1 MPNFG
6 AQFGVLTTNINH
18 TLVFKTMKKL
28 SVIALVASVVLMSAC
43 GPKDPGLK
51 DAYKNYFKIGVAVTP
66 RNVTDSLQAAII
78 LKEFNSITAENCMK
92 PGEIHPQPG
101 VWNLEQADI
110 IANFCR
116 EHGIKMRGHCL
127 VWHSQFATWMFNKYD
142 ENGNQVVE
150 RDENG
155 DTIWVEQPARGF
167 GFGGGFPGGFPGF
180 GGPRPQ
186 GAPQGQPGQAPQGP
200 RPQAPQAGQAPQGGF
215 PGFPGGFPGF
225 GGPRPQGQPGQA
237 PAPQMTKVP
246 KYAKATKEEFY
257 DSLQAHINFI
267 INRYKDV
274 VYCWDVV
281 NEAMSDANDPDCD
294 YEKSFRQSQAY
305 QLCGDEFILKAFQFA
320 HEADPE
326 ADLFYNDYS
335 AWTPAKR
342 TYIYNMVKK
351 LQAEGAPITGIGMQ
365 GHYNIYDNPN
375 IEDFET
381 AINMYL
387 ELVDNL
393 QITEFDVRINQEAGG
408 GLQFSRGEGQ
418 VLTDSI
424 AQMQMDKYAELF
436 KVLRKY
442 KKNFSCVTFWNLG
455 DRDSWLGANNF
466 PLLFDSEY
474 NRKPVYYTVR
484 DFKKNKK

>member
-1 MPNFG
+1 
-6 AQFGVLTTNINH
+6 
-18 TLVFKTMKKL
+18 MKKI
-28 SVIALVASVVLMSAC
+28 SVIALIVSIVAVSAC

-51 DAYKNYFKIGVAVTP
+51 DAYKGYFKIGVAVTP
-66 RNVTDSLQAAII
+66 RNVTDSLQSAII

-101 VWNLEQADI
+101 VWNFTQADA
-110 IANFCR
+110 IADFCR
-116 EHGIKMRGHCL
+116 ANGIKMRGHCL
-127 VWHSQFATWMFNKYD
+127 VWHSQFANWMFNKYD

-155 DTIWVEQPARGF
+155 DTIWVEQPARGGF
-167 GFGGGFPGGFPGF
+167 GGFGGGFGGF
-180 GGPRPQ
+180 GGFGGGAPQGGFGGQRPQ
-186 GAPQGQPGQAPQGP
+186 GAPQG
-200 RPQAPQAGQAPQGGF
+200 APQAGQ
-215 PGFPGGFPGF
+215 
-225 GGPRPQGQPGQA
+225 RPQGQRGQA
-237 PAPQMTKVP
+237 QGQRPQGQQAAAPQMVKVP

-257 DSLQAHINFI
+257 DSLRAHIQVVV
-267 INRYKDV
+267 NRYKDV

-281 NEAMSDANDPDCD
+281 NEAMSDANNPDAP
-294 YEKSFRQSQAY
+294 YEQSFRQSTAY

-320 HEADPE
+320 HEADPN
-326 ADLFYNDYS
+326 AGLFYNDYS

-365 GHYNIYDNPN
+365 GHYNIYDNPT
-375 IEDFET
+375 IEDFEK
-381 AINMYL
+381 AIQMYL
-387 ELVDNL
+387 ELVDDI
-393 QITEFDVRINQEAGG
+393 QITEFDVRINHEAGG
-408 GLQFSRGEGQ
+408 QLQFSRGEGQ

-424 AQMQMDKYAELF
+424 AELQKKKYAELF
-436 KVLRKY
+436 DVIRKY

-466 PLLFDSEY
+466 PLLFDGEY

-484 DFKKNKK
+484 DFKK

>member
-1 MPNFG
+1 
-6 AQFGVLTTNINH
+6 
-18 TLVFKTMKKL
+18 MKKL
-28 SVIALVASVVLMSAC
+28 SIIALIASVVVMSAC
-43 GPKDPGLK
+43 GPEDPGLK

-66 RNVTDSLQAAII
+66 RNVTDSLQKAVI

-101 VWNLEQADI
+101 VWNFAQADA

-116 EHGIKMRGHCL
+116 ENGIKMRGHCL
-127 VWHSQFATWMFNKYD
+127 VWHSQFANWMFNKYD

-155 DTIWVEQPARGF
+155 DTIWVEQPARGGF
-167 GFGGGFPGGFPGF
+167 GGFGGGFGGF
-180 GGPRPQ
+180 GGFGGQRPQ
-186 GAPQGQPGQAPQGP
+186 GAPQGGQRAQGQRPGQ
-200 RPQAPQAGQAPQGGF
+200 GQRA
-215 PGFPGGFPGF
+215 
-225 GGPRPQGQPGQA
+225 QA

-257 DSLQAHINFI
+257 DSLRAHIQVVV
-267 INRYKDV
+267 NRYKDV

-281 NEAMSDANDPDCD
+281 NEAMSDANNPDAP
-294 YEKSFRQSQAY
+294 YEQSFRQSTAY

-320 HEADPE
+320 HEADPT
-326 ADLFYNDYS
+326 ATLFYNDYS

-365 GHYNIYDNPN
+365 GHYNIYDNPT
-375 IEDFET
+375 IEDFEK
-381 AINMYL
+381 AIQMYL
-387 ELVDNL
+387 ELVDDI
-393 QITEFDVRINQEAGG
+393 QITEFDVRINHEAGG
-408 GLQFSRGEGQ
+408 QLQFSRGEGQ
-418 VLTDSI
+418 TLTDSI
-424 AQMQMDKYAELF
+424 AQLQMAKYDELF

-466 PLLFDSEY
+466 PLLFDGQY
-474 NRKPVYYTVR
+474 QRKPVYYTVR
-484 DFKKNKK
+484 DFKKKK

>member
-1 MPNFG
+1 
-6 AQFGVLTTNINH
+6 
-18 TLVFKTMKKL
+18 MKKL
-28 SVIALVASVVLMSAC
+28 STIALIASTVLMSAC
-43 GPKDPGLK
+43 GQKDPGLK

-66 RNVTDSLQAAII
+66 RNVTDSLQASIV

-101 VWNLEQADI
+101 VWNFAQADA

-127 VWHSQFATWMFNKYD
+127 VWHSQFANWMFNKYD

-155 DTIWVEQPARGF
+155 DTIWVEQPARGGF
-167 GFGGGFPGGFPGF
+167 GGFGGGFGGF
-180 GGPRPQ
+180 GGFGGQRPQ
-186 GAPQGQPGQAPQGP
+186 GAPQGAPQQGQRAQGQRQGQRPGQ
-200 RPQAPQAGQAPQGGF
+200 QA
-215 PGFPGGFPGF
+215 
-225 GGPRPQGQPGQA
+225 QGQ
-237 PAPQMTKVP
+237 APQMTKVP

-257 DSLQAHINFI
+257 DSLRAHIQVVV
-267 INRYKDV
+267 NRYKDV

-281 NEAMSDANDPDCD
+281 NEAMSDGNNPDVP
-294 YEKSFRQSQAY
+294 YEQSFRQSTAY

-320 HEADPE
+320 HEADPN
-326 ADLFYNDYS
+326 AGLFYNDYS

-351 LQAEGAPITGIGMQ
+351 LQGEGAPITGIGMQ
-365 GHYNIYDNPN
+365 GHYNIYDNPT
-375 IEDFET
+375 IEDFEK
-381 AINMYL
+381 AIQMYL
-387 ELVDNL
+387 ELVDDI
-393 QITEFDVRINQEAGG
+393 QITEFDVRINHEAGG
-408 GLQFSRGEGQ
+408 QLQFSRGEGQ

-424 AQMQMDKYAELF
+424 AQLQMAKYEELF
-436 KVLRKY
+436 KVIRKY

-466 PLLFDSEY
+466 PLLFDGEY
-474 NRKPVYYTVR
+474 NRKAVYYTVR
-484 DFKKNKK
+484 DFKK

>member
-1 MPNFG
+1 
-6 AQFGVLTTNINH
+6 
-18 TLVFKTMKKL
+18 MKKL
-28 SVIALVASVVLMSAC
+28 SIIALIASVVVMSAC
-43 GPKDPGLK
+43 GPEDPGLK

-66 RNVTDSLQAAII
+66 RNVTDSLQKAVI

-101 VWNLEQADI
+101 VWNFAQADA

-116 EHGIKMRGHCL
+116 ENGIKMRGHCL
-127 VWHSQFATWMFNKYD
+127 VWHSQFANWMFNKYD

-155 DTIWVEQPARGF
+155 DTIWVEQPARGGF
-167 GFGGGFPGGFPGF
+167 GGFGGGFGGF
-180 GGPRPQ
+180 GGFGGQRPQ
-186 GAPQGQPGQAPQGP
+186 GAPQGG
-200 RPQAPQAGQAPQGGF
+200 PQAGQ
-215 PGFPGGFPGF
+215 
-225 GGPRPQGQPGQA
+225 RPQGQRPQGQGQRAQA

-257 DSLQAHINFI
+257 DSLRAHIQVVV
-267 INRYKDV
+267 NRYKDV

-281 NEAMSDANDPDCD
+281 NEAMSDANNPDAP
-294 YEKSFRQSQAY
+294 YEQSFRQSTAY

-320 HEADPE
+320 HEADPT
-326 ADLFYNDYS
+326 ATLFYNDYS

-365 GHYNIYDNPN
+365 GHYNIYDNPT
-375 IEDFET
+375 IEDFEK
-381 AINMYL
+381 AIQMYL
-387 ELVDNL
+387 ELVDDI
-393 QITEFDVRINQEAGG
+393 QITEFDVRINHEAGG
-408 GLQFSRGEGQ
+408 QLQFSRGEGQ

-424 AQMQMDKYAELF
+424 AQLQMAKYDELF

-466 PLLFDSEY
+466 PLLFDGQY
-474 NRKPVYYTVR
+474 QRKPVYYTVR
-484 DFKKNKK
+484 DFKKKK

>member
-1 MPNFG
+1 
-6 AQFGVLTTNINH
+6 
-18 TLVFKTMKKL
+18 MKKL
-28 SVIALVASVVLMSAC
+28 SIIALIASVVVMSAC
-43 GPKDPGLK
+43 GPEDPGLK

-66 RNVTDSLQAAII
+66 RNVTDSLQKAVI

-101 VWNLEQADI
+101 VWNFAQADA

-116 EHGIKMRGHCL
+116 ENGIKMRGHCL
-127 VWHSQFATWMFNKYD
+127 VWHSQFANWMFNKYD

-155 DTIWVEQPARGF
+155 DTIWVEQPARGGF
-167 GFGGGFPGGFPGF
+167 GGFGGGFGGF
-180 GGPRPQ
+180 GGFGGQRPQ
-186 GAPQGQPGQAPQGP
+186 GAPQGGQRAQGQ
-200 RPQAPQAGQAPQGGF
+200 RPQ
-215 PGFPGGFPGF
+215 
-225 GGPRPQGQPGQA
+225 QGQRAGQA

-257 DSLQAHINFI
+257 DSLRAHIQVVV
-267 INRYKDV
+267 NRYKDV

-281 NEAMSDANDPDCD
+281 NEAMSDANNPDAP
-294 YEKSFRQSQAY
+294 YEQSFRQSTAY

-320 HEADPE
+320 HEADPT
-326 ADLFYNDYS
+326 ATLFYNDYS

-365 GHYNIYDNPN
+365 GHYNIYDNPT
-375 IEDFET
+375 IEDFEK
-381 AINMYL
+381 AIQMYL
-387 ELVDNL
+387 ELVDDI
-393 QITEFDVRINQEAGG
+393 QITEFDVRINHEAGG
-408 GLQFSRGEGQ
+408 QLQFSRGEGQ

-424 AQMQMDKYAELF
+424 AQLQMAKYDELF
-436 KVLRKY
+436 KVIRKY

-466 PLLFDSEY
+466 PLLFDGQY
-474 NRKPVYYTVR
+474 QRKPVYYTVR
-484 DFKKNKK
+484 DFKKKK

>member
-1 MPNFG
+1 
-6 AQFGVLTTNINH
+6 
-18 TLVFKTMKKL
+18 MKKL
-28 SVIALVASVVLMSAC
+28 SIIALIASVVVMSAC
-43 GPKDPGLK
+43 GPEDPGLK

-66 RNVTDSLQAAII
+66 RNVTDSLQKAVI

-101 VWNLEQADI
+101 VWNFAQADA

-116 EHGIKMRGHCL
+116 ENGIKMRGHCL
-127 VWHSQFATWMFNKYD
+127 VWHSQFANWMFNKYD

-155 DTIWVEQPARGF
+155 DTIWVEQPARGGF
-167 GFGGGFPGGFPGF
+167 GGFGGGFGGF
-180 GGPRPQ
+180 GGFGGQRPQ
-186 GAPQGQPGQAPQGP
+186 GAPQGGQRAQGQRPGQ
-200 RPQAPQAGQAPQGGF
+200 GQRA
-215 PGFPGGFPGF
+215 
-225 GGPRPQGQPGQA
+225 QA

-257 DSLQAHINFI
+257 DSLRAHIQVVV
-267 INRYKDV
+267 NRYKDV

-281 NEAMSDANDPDCD
+281 NEAMSDANNPDAP
-294 YEKSFRQSQAY
+294 YEQSFRQSTAY

-320 HEADPE
+320 HEADPT
-326 ADLFYNDYS
+326 ATLFYNDYS

-365 GHYNIYDNPN
+365 GHYNIYDNPT
-375 IEDFET
+375 IEDFEK
-381 AINMYL
+381 AIQMYL
-387 ELVDNL
+387 ELVDDI
-393 QITEFDVRINQEAGG
+393 QITEFDVRINHEAGG
-408 GLQFSRGEGQ
+408 QLQFSRGEGQ

-424 AQMQMDKYAELF
+424 AQLQMAKYDELF
-436 KVLRKY
+436 KVIRKY

-466 PLLFDSEY
+466 PLLFDGQY
-474 NRKPVYYTVR
+474 QRKPVYYTVR
-484 DFKKNKK
+484 DFKKKK

>member
-1 MPNFG
+1 
-6 AQFGVLTTNINH
+6 
-18 TLVFKTMKKL
+18 MKKITT
-28 SVIALVASVVLMSAC
+28 IALVASAMLMSAC

-66 RNVTDSLQAAII
+66 RNVTDSLQSSII
-78 LKEFNSITAENCMK
+78 LKEFNSVTAENCMK
-92 PGEIHPQPG
+92 PGEIHPAPG
-101 VWNLEQADI
+101 VWNLEQADA

-116 EHGIKMRGHCL
+116 ANGIKMRGHCL

-155 DTIWVEQPARGF
+155 DTIWIEQPARRGF
-167 GFGGGFPGGFPGF
+167 GFGGGFPGF

-186 GAPQGQPGQAPQGP
+186 GQQGQAPQGQPGQM
-200 RPQAPQAGQAPQGGF
+200 PQGGF
-215 PGFPGGFPGF
+215 PQGGFPGF

-237 PAPQMTKVP
+237 PAPEMIKVP

-257 DSLQAHINFI
+257 DSLQAHINFVV
-267 INRYKDV
+267 NRYKDV

-281 NEAMSDANDPDCD
+281 NEAMSDADNADAP
-294 YEKSFRQSQAY
+294 YEQSFRQSQAY

-320 HEADPE
+320 HEADPN

-351 LQAEGAPITGIGMQ
+351 LQGEGAPITGIGMQ
-365 GHYNIYDNPN
+365 GHYNIYDNPT
-375 IEDFET
+375 IEDFEK
-381 AINMYL
+381 AINMYT

-393 QITEFDVRINQEAGG
+393 QITEFDVRINHEAGG

-418 VLTDSI
+418 VLSDSI
-424 AQMQMDKYAELF
+424 AKMQQDKYDELF
-436 KVLRKY
+436 KVIRKY
-442 KKNFSCVTFWNLG
+442 KKYFSCVTFWNLG

-466 PLLFDSEY
+466 PLLFDGEY
-474 NRKPVYYTVR
+474 QRKPVYYTVR

>member
-1 MPNFG
+1 
-6 AQFGVLTTNINH
+6 
-18 TLVFKTMKKL
+18 MKKF
-28 SVIALVASVVLMSAC
+28 STIALIASIALMSAC

-78 LKEFNSITAENCMK
+78 LKEFNSVTAENCMK

-101 VWNLEQADI
+101 VWNFQQADA

-127 VWHSQFATWMFNKYD
+127 VWHSQFANWMFNKYD

-155 DTIWVEQPARGF
+155 DTIWVEQPARG
-167 GFGGGFPGGFPGF
+167 GFGGFGGF

-186 GAPQGQPGQAPQGP
+186 GQQGQRPQGQQGP
-200 RPQAPQAGQAPQGGF
+200 RPQGQQGQAPQ
-215 PGFPGGFPGF
+215 GGFPGF
-225 GGPRPQGQPGQA
+225 GGPRPQGQQGQA
-237 PAPQMTKVP
+237 PQMVKVP
-246 KYAKATKEEFY
+246 KYVKATKEEFY
-257 DSLQAHINFI
+257 DSLRVHIHTV

-281 NEAMSDANDPDCD
+281 NEAMSDANNPDAA
-294 YEKSFRQSQAY
+294 YEQSFRQSTAY
-305 QLCGDEFILKAFQFA
+305 QLCGDEFIKKAFEFA
-320 HEADPE
+320 HEADPT

-335 AWTPAKR
+335 AWTPSKR

-351 LQAEGAPITGIGMQ
+351 LQGEGAPITGIGMQ
-365 GHYNIYDNPN
+365 GHYNIYDNPTL
-375 IEDFET
+375 EDFEK
-381 AINMYL
+381 AIQMYL

-393 QITEFDVRINQEAGG
+393 QITEFDIRINQEAGG
-408 GLQFSRGEGQ
+408 QLQFSRGEGQ
-418 VLTDSI
+418 VLTDTI
-424 AQMQMDKYAELF
+424 AQMQMKKYDDLF
-436 KVLRKY
+436 KILRKY

-484 DFKKNKK
+484 DFNK

>member
-1 MPNFG
+1 
-6 AQFGVLTTNINH
+6 
-18 TLVFKTMKKL
+18 MKKL
-28 SVIALVASVVLMSAC
+28 STIALIATIALMSAC

-66 RNVTDSLQAAII
+66 RNVTDSLQAAVI

-101 VWNLEQADI
+101 VWNFTQADA

-127 VWHSQFATWMFNKYD
+127 VWHSQFANWMFNKYD

-155 DTIWVEQPARGF
+155 DTIWVEQPARGGF
-167 GFGGGFPGGFPGF
+167 GGFGGGFGGF
-180 GGPRPQ
+180 GGFGGAPQGGQRPQ
-186 GAPQGQPGQAPQGP
+186 GAPQGGQRAQGQRPQG
-200 RPQAPQAGQAPQGGF
+200 APQGGF
-215 PGFPGGFPGF
+215 GGQ
-225 GGPRPQGQPGQA
+225 RPQGQAQGQ
-237 PAPQMTKVP
+237 APQMTKVP

-257 DSLQAHINFI
+257 DSLRAHIQVI
-267 INRYKDV
+267 VNRYKDV

-281 NEAMSDANDPDCD
+281 NEAMSDANNPDAP
-294 YEKSFRQSQAY
+294 YEQSFRQSTAY

-320 HEADPE
+320 HEADPN
-326 ADLFYNDYS
+326 ATLFYNDYS

-351 LQAEGAPITGIGMQ
+351 LQADGAPITGIGMQ
-365 GHYNIYDNPN
+365 GHYNIYDNPT
-375 IEDFET
+375 IEDFEK
-381 AINMYL
+381 AIQMYL
-387 ELVDNL
+387 ELVDDI
-393 QITEFDVRINQEAGG
+393 QITEFDVRINHEAGG
-408 GLQFSRGEGQ
+408 QLNFSRGEGQ

-424 AQMQMDKYAELF
+424 AELQKQKYEELF
-436 KVLRKY
+436 TVIRKY

-466 PLLFDSEY
+466 PLLFDGQY
-474 NRKPVYYTVR
+474 QRKPVYYTVR
-484 DFKKNKK
+484 DFKK

>member
-1 MPNFG
+1 
-6 AQFGVLTTNINH
+6 
-18 TLVFKTMKKL
+18 MKKL
-28 SVIALVASVVLMSAC
+28 SIIALIASVVVMSAC
-43 GPKDPGLK
+43 GPEDPGLK

-66 RNVTDSLQAAII
+66 RNVTDSLQKAVI

-101 VWNLEQADI
+101 VWNFAQADA

-116 EHGIKMRGHCL
+116 ENGIKMRGHCL
-127 VWHSQFATWMFNKYD
+127 VWHSQFANWMFNKYD

-155 DTIWVEQPARGF
+155 DTIWVEQPARGGF
-167 GFGGGFPGGFPGF
+167 GGFGGGFGGF
-180 GGPRPQ
+180 GGFGGQRPQ
-186 GAPQGQPGQAPQGP
+186 GAPQGGQRAQGQRPGQ
-200 RPQAPQAGQAPQGGF
+200 GQRA
-215 PGFPGGFPGF
+215 
-225 GGPRPQGQPGQA
+225 GQA

-257 DSLQAHINFI
+257 DSLRAHIQVVV
-267 INRYKDV
+267 NRYKDV

-281 NEAMSDANDPDCD
+281 NEAMSDANNPDAP
-294 YEKSFRQSQAY
+294 YEQSFRQSTAY

-320 HEADPE
+320 HEADPT
-326 ADLFYNDYS
+326 ATLFYNDYS

-365 GHYNIYDNPN
+365 GHYNIYDNPT
-375 IEDFET
+375 IEDFEK
-381 AINMYL
+381 AIQMYL
-387 ELVDNL
+387 ELVDDI
-393 QITEFDVRINQEAGG
+393 QITEFDVRINHEAGG
-408 GLQFSRGEGQ
+408 QLQFSRGEGQ

-424 AQMQMDKYAELF
+424 AQMQMAKYDELF
-436 KVLRKY
+436 KVIRKY

-466 PLLFDSEY
+466 PLLFDGQY
-474 NRKPVYYTVR
+474 QRKPVYYTVR
-484 DFKKNKK
+484 DFKKKK

>member
-1 MPNFG
+1 
-6 AQFGVLTTNINH
+6 
-18 TLVFKTMKKL
+18 MKKL
-28 SVIALVASVVLMSAC
+28 STIALIAFTVLMSAC
-43 GPKDPGLK
+43 GQKDPGLK

-66 RNVTDSLQAAII
+66 RNITDSLQASIV
-78 LKEFNSITAENCMK
+78 LKEFNSVTAENCMK

-101 VWNLEQADI
+101 VWNFAQADA

-127 VWHSQFATWMFNKYD
+127 VWHSQFANWMFNKYD

-155 DTIWVEQPARGF
+155 DTIWVEQPARGGF
-167 GFGGGFPGGFPGF
+167 GGFGGGFGGF
-180 GGPRPQ
+180 GGFGGGAPQGGQRPQ
-186 GAPQGQPGQAPQGP
+186 GAPQGGQ
-200 RPQAPQAGQAPQGGF
+200 
-215 PGFPGGFPGF
+215 
-225 GGPRPQGQPGQA
+225 RPQGQGGFGGFGGQRPQGQA
-237 PAPQMTKVP
+237 QGQAPQMTKVP

-257 DSLQAHINFI
+257 DSLRAHIQVVV
-267 INRYKDV
+267 NRYKDV

-281 NEAMSDANDPDCD
+281 IEAMSDGNNPDVP
-294 YEKSFRQSQAY
+294 YEQSFRQSTAY

-320 HEADPE
+320 HEADPT

-351 LQAEGAPITGIGMQ
+351 LQGEGAPITGIGMQ
-365 GHYNIYDNPN
+365 GHYNIYDNPT
-375 IEDFET
+375 IEDFEK
-381 AINMYL
+381 AIQLYL

-393 QITEFDVRINQEAGG
+393 QITEFDVRINHEAGG
-408 GLQFSRGEGQ
+408 QLQFSRGEGQ

-424 AQMQMDKYAELF
+424 AQLQMAKYDELF

-466 PLLFDSEY
+466 PLLFDGEY
-474 NRKPVYYTVR
+474 QRKQVYYTVR
-484 DFKKNKK
+484 DFKK